1 MNDRMQIFL
10 FIVVPLRNS
19 IDNQFGIFNS
29 KGTFSP
35 HELKASNITDGTDD
49 EHGNVKG
56 CITSAHDGHGQ
67 EVEAIGAK
75 YHVPDNPQMTRMI

>member
-1 MNDRMQIFL
+1 M
-10 FIVVPLRNS
+10 
-19 IDNQFGIFNS
+19 
-29 KGTFSP
+29 FSP

-67 EVEAIGAK
+67 EVKAIGAK